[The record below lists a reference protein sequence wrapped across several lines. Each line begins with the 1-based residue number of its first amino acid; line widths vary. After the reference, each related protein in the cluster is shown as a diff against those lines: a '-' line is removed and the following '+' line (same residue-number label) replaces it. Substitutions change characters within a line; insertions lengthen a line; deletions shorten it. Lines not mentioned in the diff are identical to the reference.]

1 MRALVFAIVFA
12 TACGAKGGG
21 DATFKVFYPD
31 PPADGFKAKVGK
43 KFFMKPVAQCVYS
56 NGRDARWSMTG
67 ARLATGKLPPGLTLE
82 EGKISGTPVE
92 AGSFSF
98 AIEFTGVSCA
108 GDKRGSQTVEVTIV
122 AK

>member
-1 MRALVFAIVFA
+1 MRALVFAVVIV

-31 PPADGFKAKVGK
+31 PPAEGFKAKVGK
-43 KFFMKPVAQCVYS
+43 QFFIKPVAQCVYG

-67 ARLATGKLPPGLTLE
+67 AKLATGKLPPGLTLE

-92 AGSFSF
+92 AGTFPVV
-98 AIEFTGVSCA
+98 IEFDGVVC
-108 GDKRGSQTVEVTIV
+108 GGTKQTNQRVEITIV
-122 AK
+122 SQ

>member
-1 MRALVFAIVFA
+1 MRALLFAVVFV

-31 PPADGFKAKVGK
+31 PPTDGFKAKVGK
-43 KFFMKPVAQCVYS
+43 KFFIKPVAQCVYS

-67 ARLATGKLPPGLTLE
+67 AKVATGKLPPGLTLE

-92 AGSFSF
+92 AGAFPF
-98 AIEFTGVSCA
+98 VIEFDGVICA
-108 GDKRGSQTVEVTIV
+108 GNKQTAQRVEITIK
-122 AK
+122 AN